1 MATTSIAVAIA
12 LAGCAS
18 DDTGADRTAPTV
30 DATAP
35 SEQSQI
41 YSAALQQLLR
51 VDNPHAGAPAPP
63 PSVHI
68 VDSPASRS
76 SELFIAADGP
86 QLDSEVKKEI
96 AAQSEPITTVEFIT
110 APEQQRIIERGGAVE
125 GDPGGVI
132 VGLAAPAYQDDGTV
146 QVGAGLWCGF
156 DCGIGLTYV
165 LDDVDGQW
173 TVTGTT
179 GPVPSHDSCRPAA
192 AGCCCDRHS
201 GDGAATARSVG
212 SRPSGGLL
220 LLVGAGDHGTR
231 DGVREQVE
239 A

>member
-1 MATTSIAVAIA
+1 MRIRGAITSIAVAVA

-18 DDTGADRTAPTV
+18 DDTGADQTAPTV

-68 VDSPASRS
+68 VD
-76 SELFIAADGP
+76 GP
-86 QLDSEVKKEI
+86 QLTSEVKKEI

-179 GPVPSHDSCRPAA
+179 GPVTIA
-192 AGCCCDRHS
+192 
-201 GDGAATARSVG
+201 
-212 SRPSGGLL
+212 
-220 LLVGAGDHGTR
+220 
-231 DGVREQVE
+231 
-239 A
+239 